1 MPPPPLFQTAVS
13 VSGSWQRPCERF
25 CRSRMRRSA
34 RGLRRAW
41 RMSPRSLPPHVS
53 SCRAQEVDEERV
65 NKGLCALGIV
75 EGRARA
81 TVSVRFC
88 LAEALQAGDPKGL
101 ARCAPA
107 GRSAPRASE
116 LEAYPWFDFGV
127 QVDTSPPC
135 STAEAAPA
143 AVLCAPCGCC
153 PRARARRASAMARQ
167 GPHGARGAARGA
179 PAVVPAAPVQPV
191 HDHARVGRAAR
202 AGAPGLPRRAA
213 GGAAGAPQR
222 PGLRAGAAKGARRA
236 MHAPACAA
244 AWHPSRAAAPCRP
257 KLARF

>member
-101 ARCAPA
+101 ARCALA
-107 GRSAPRASE
+107 GRSAQP
-116 LEAYPWFDFGV
+116 L
-127 QVDTSPPC
+127 
-135 STAEAAPA
+135 APA
-143 AVLCAPCGCC
+143 LKANT
-153 PRARARRASAMARQ
+153 
-167 GPHGARGAARGA
+167 
-179 PAVVPAAPVQPV
+179 
-191 HDHARVGRAAR
+191 
-202 AGAPGLPRRAA
+202 
-213 GGAAGAPQR
+213 
-222 PGLRAGAAKGARRA
+222 
-236 MHAPACAA
+236 
-244 AWHPSRAAAPCRP
+244 
-257 KLARF
+257 